1 MQIENEKDFPELR
14 LRIKEWRK
22 RFPMF
27 QQNISEFETIIENH
41 IKKYSQSMVGYR
53 QSRSRYHL
61 ETAQK
66 EIDAINRVVST
77 VEKIELMALLHRG

>member
-1 MQIENEKDFPELR
+1 MQIESENDFPELR

-27 QQNISEFETIIENH
+27 QQNISEVEKIIEHH
-41 IKKYSQSMVGYR
+41 IRSHGRYMVEYR
-53 QSRSRYHL
+53 QSRSKYHL
-61 ETAQK
+61 ESVQK
-66 EIDAINRVVST
+66 EIDHINRVVST